1 MKAVFFEVLDN
12 ANVPAGGK
20 QVKEQGLY
28 SPSPG
33 RRDSLLLVNKV
44 WVRNAFFPSSF
55 FFLNLHQ
62 ELQQQI

>member
-33 RRDSLLLVNKV
+33 RRES
-44 WVRNAFFPSSF
+44 PPG
-55 FFLNLHQ
+55 
-62 ELQQQI
+62 